1 MDGCLP
7 DGTNCGN
14 GPNVTPA
21 DPAVLGDSNTP
32 SFLES
37 VTKARQFLYG
47 DEGMM
52 QSAINQGRYFPTQD
66 AAKSSAASL
75 GASNPDGVLTFVD
88 GDLTLGPGS
97 PTGQGT
103 LIVTGNLTLDG
114 NFNWNGVIMVLGGG
128 SVYRNGGGHGNM
140 YGALFVAK
148 FTKTGA
154 DYRHVS
160 GARIRHIRWRHI
172 QHSIQLKRSGHG
184 QGGRRTRYSRRSRI
198 QKTTF
203 KFWSRSGILPVL

>member
-1 MDGCLP
+1 
-7 DGTNCGN
+7 
-14 GPNVTPA
+14 
-21 DPAVLGDSNTP
+21 
-32 SFLES
+32 
-37 VTKARQFLYG
+37 
-47 DEGMM
+47 M

-66 AAKSSAASL
+66 AAKASAAGL

-88 GDLTLGPGS
+88 GDLTLGPGN

-128 SVYRNGGGHGNM
+128 SVYRNGGGHGNI

-154 DYRHVS
+154 DTDAFQAPV
-160 GARIRHIRWRHI
+160 IRHERWRHI
-172 QHSIQLKRSGHG
+172 QHSIQLKRGGHG

-198 QKTTF
+198 LKNNIQIL
-203 KFWSRSGILPVL
+203 SRSGILPVL